1 MGDRVRWA
9 TALVTACAALL
20 SGCASTVAGTAR
32 PLRITEVERG
42 QVAGYFTRLN
52 EAGGKGNSEQRKLLQ
67 ETQHPDFRSQFC
79 ELRAGTLRMEP
90 TMTTLRTDP
99 TWEPPGGRT
108 HPRGVV
114 YVVAAT
120 VTLLEDSSPV
130 GVQIGS
136 LHVVV
141 IDGEPYGFAPCVGG

>member
-1 MGDRVRWA
+1 MGDRHLWVG
-9 TALVTACAALL
+9 ALVTACALLL
-20 SGCASTVAGTAR
+20 SGCGASVAGTAR

-42 QVAGYFTRLN
+42 QVSGYFTRLN
-52 EAGGKGNSEQRKLLQ
+52 EAGGKGNTEQRKLLQ
-67 ETQHPDFRSQFC
+67 DTQHPDFRAQAC

-90 TMTTLRTDP
+90 TMSTLRTDP
-99 TWEPPGGRT
+99 TWAPPGKDA

-120 VTLLEDSSPV
+120 VTLLEDGVPV

-141 IDGEPYGFAPCVGG
+141 IDDVPYGFAPCVGG